1 MRKVLLTLLVV
12 SLICPSVFAFWFFS
26 SKQATP
32 TFNEAELRA
41 MLAHL
46 TPTEA
51 EAKAIAALR
60 EKSSV
65 IQRAMQPKEFALILP
80 SGNDL
85 KPQVEAEPVDDDSVQ
100 FAIEYRFLSGPESL
114 IKTITGHPAM
124 EWSALPAATP
134 SANTTPP
141 GTFSRSVSVQMPIHV
156 RYLENDK
163 LERIIKPFMSHR
175 TTSIME
181 CPRYMLANGQEG
193 TVSDVTQIPFVTSV
207 CPVEADGAIGYQP
220 IIQTLD
226 TGITTTTKVTLLQD
240 GSCRL
245 ASRAEFVSVGEVST
259 YRLIDGGDEVV
270 NESRLGF
277 VRTTKTVKNGVTIQ
291 VPSFHTFRADIPDIV
306 IPEGMSLLVAFPGD
320 VAPPGNNSNEPGGV
334 FMLITPTKGCCEG
347 HVVRN
352 QGKLTRE
359 VQSLETPA
367 EQETVEPKS
376 FTFGIRY
383 VR

>member
-1 MRKVLLTLLVV
+1 MRKILLTLLCV
-12 SLICPSVFAFWFFS
+12 SLVCASAFAFWNPFNRS
-26 SKQATP
+26 TKP
-32 TFNEAELRA
+32 TFNEAELHA
-41 MLAHL
+41 TLAEL
-46 TPTEA
+46 APTEA
-51 EAKAIAALR
+51 EAEAIAALR
-60 EKSSV
+60 KKSSV
-65 IQRAMQPKEFALILP
+65 IQRAMQPKEFPLILP
-80 SGNDL
+80 SDL
-85 KPQVEAEPVDDDSVQ
+85 KLPVEAEPVDDDSVQ
-100 FAIEYRFLSGPESL
+100 FAIEYKFLSGPESFV
-114 IKTITGHPAM
+114 KTVTGHPAM
-124 EWSALPAATP
+124 EWSALPVATP
-134 SANTTPP
+134 FANTSTPP

-163 LERIIKPFMSHR
+163 LEKIIKPFMSHR

-181 CPRYMLANGQEG
+181 LPKLMLANGQEG

-207 CPVEADGAIGYQP
+207 SPIEADGAIGYQP
-220 IIQTLD
+220 VITIIGQ
-226 TGITTTTKVTLLQD
+226 GMTTTTKVTLLQD

-245 ASRAEFVSVGEVST
+245 ASRVEFTSVGEVNN

-270 NESRLGF
+270 NESRLGL
-277 VRTTKTVKNGVTIQ
+277 VRSTIRNGITIQ
-291 VPSFHTFRADIPDIV
+291 VPSLHTFSVNIPDIV
-306 IPEGMSLLVAFPGD
+306 IPDGMSLLVAFPGD
-320 VAPPGNNSNEPGGV
+320 VAPPGNNSNEPGGA